1 MSIAQFDYSAVP
13 ETAELL
19 RQEVRAFLATA
30 MAHYT
35 PAQRAQSWMG
45 FDADFS
51 RGLARQGWIG
61 MALPRRYGGGDAD
74 LFSRY
79 VVIEELLAEGAPVAA
94 HWMADRQSAPLL
106 MRYGTEAQRQ
116 RFLPAIC
123 AGESYFCIGMSEPN
137 SGSDLAAVGTRA
149 RRAGDEWVLN
159 GRKLWSTNAHRCHYM
174 IALVRTGETSGARHE
189 GLSQVIIDLKL
200 PGVTIRPIRDMTGDA
215 HFNEIFFDDVV
226 LADDALIGQEGNG
239 WQQVMAEL
247 AIERSGPERYLS
259 SMALVNAMLERV
271 GTEPDALQTGEIG
284 RLLARLYTLRNM
296 SVAVT
301 ASLQAGRDPAWAA
314 SCVKDLGTSLEQDIP
329 RVARRICDAQAY
341 SQGGDSY
348 SEVLARI
355 IQMAPSFSLRGGTRE
370 ILRGI
375 IARGLGAA

>member
-1 MSIAQFDYSAVP
+1 MSIAQFDYSVIP
-13 ETAELL
+13 EAADAL
-19 RQEVRAFLATA
+19 REQVRAFLGTEL
-30 MAHYT
+30 AHCT
-35 PAQRAQSWMG
+35 PSQRAHSWMG
-45 FDADFS
+45 FDANFS
-51 RGLARQGWIG
+51 RRLASQGWIG
-61 MALPRRYGGGDAD
+61 MSLPRRYGGRDAG
-74 LFSRY
+74 LFARY

-116 RFLPAIC
+116 KYLPGIC

-149 RRAGDEWVLN
+149 NRAGDEWVLN
-159 GRKLWSTNAHRCHYM
+159 GRKLWSTNAHRSHYM
-174 IALVRTGETSGARHE
+174 IALVRTGEPSGARHQ

-200 PGVTIRPIRDMTGDA
+200 PGVTIRPIMDMTGEA

-226 LADDALIGQEGNG
+226 LSGDALVGTEGNG
-239 WQQVMAEL
+239 WEQVMAEL
-247 AIERSGPERYLS
+247 AIERCGPERYLS
-259 SMALVNAMLERV
+259 SMALVNALLEMV
-271 GTEPDALQTGEIG
+271 GSNPDALQAGELG

-314 SCVKDLGTSLEQDIP
+314 SCIKDLGTSLEQDIP
-329 RVARRICDAQAY
+329 RIARRICDARPY
-341 SQGGDSY
+341 SLGGDDY
-348 SEVLARI
+348 AEVLARI

-375 IARGLGAA
+375 IARGLGAT